1 MTKFFNDADNTN
13 EFYVTPR
20 PARDYMRRPTALAID
35 VRGGIIEAV
44 CLRVQATAGGVQIL
58 KMV

>member
-1 MTKFFNDADNTN
+1 MI
-13 EFYVTPR
+13 VTPR
-20 PARDYMRRPTALAID
+20 PARDYMRRPTALVIN